1 MNDMA
6 TVEYLLRQYAAAE
19 ARKRQS
25 IFDKEKRS
33 FFEGVMAA
41 TRTIINQRFGM
52 DIIKVGGN
60 RFYAYNSVCSIVVMK
75 Q

>member
-6 TVEYLLRQYAAAE
+6 MVEYLLRQYAAAE

-25 IFDKEKRS
+25 MLDKEKQS
-33 FFEGVMAA
+33 FFDGVMAA

-60 RFYAYNSVCSIVVMK
+60 RFTLTTAFAVSW
-75 Q
+75 